1 MEASNGQ
8 EGEGDKPLEKVK
20 PVEMWGWEEKRVL
33 EELVLESREYE
44 IPRKSEEGKLA
55 RYMS

>member
-1 MEASNGQ
+1 MRSATLEPTGTSVEMEASNGQ

-20 PVEMWGWEEKRVL
+20 PLEMWGWEEKR
-33 EELVLESREYE
+33 
-44 IPRKSEEGKLA
+44 EGKLA